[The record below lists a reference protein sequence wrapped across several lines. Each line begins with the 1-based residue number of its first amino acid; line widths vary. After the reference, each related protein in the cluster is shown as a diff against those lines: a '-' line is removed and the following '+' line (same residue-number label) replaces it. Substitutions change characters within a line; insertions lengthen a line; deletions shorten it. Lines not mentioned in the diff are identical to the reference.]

1 LQQFVIGKPI
11 WDAYL
16 KGEMTDEKAV
26 MKKIAEAVKAEMSK
40 G

>member
-1 LQQFVIGKPI
+1 MIGKPI

-16 KGEMTDEKAV
+16 KGEETDEKAV
-26 MKKIAEAVKAEMSK
+26 MKKITEAVKAEMSR